1 MGKGGQHVNTTDSAV
16 RLLHIPTGMIV
27 IQQDERSQPLNKAK
41 AFVILRSRLA
51 QKEQEEE
58 MLKQKITY

>member
-1 MGKGGQHVNTTDSAV
+1 MRAGGKDGQHVNTTDSAV

-41 AFVILRSRLA
+41 AFAILRSRLA
-51 QKEQEEE
+51 QRNK
-58 MLKQKITY
+58 KKKC